1 MPVHT
6 VKQGEYITKIATDYG
21 FKDYQTIWDHPQN
34 ASLRAKRKTPNV
46 LYPGDAL
53 FIPERELREESR
65 PTDSRHRF
73 KVKTKPL
80 MLRLQL
86 LDLHERVIT
95 GTKCVLQV
103 EGQSFELTTD
113 GRGRIEHEIP
123 PTAQSGRLVLRD
135 PKTLLETEL
144 PLQIGSLD
152 PVDTGSG
159 QRARLRNL
167 GYLVDLEGEDEAAE
181 LRTAIEEFQCDH
193 DLGVDGKC
201 GPATQAKLRDL
212 HGS

>member
-21 FKDYQTIWDHPQN
+21 FRDYQTVWDHPQN
-34 ASLRAKRKTPNV
+34 AALRAKRKNPNV
-46 LYPGDAL
+46 LYPGDSL
-53 FIPERELREESR
+53 FVPERELREESR
-65 PTDSRHRF
+65 STDSRHRF
-73 KVKTKPL
+73 KVKGKPL

-86 LDLHERVIT
+86 LDLHERPIT
-95 GTKCVLQV
+95 GTPCVLQV
-103 EGQSFELTTD
+103 ESESFELTTD

-123 PTAQSGRLVLRD
+123 PTAQAGRLVLRD
-135 PKTLLETEL
+135 PKTLLETEV
-144 PLQIGSLD
+144 PLQIGRLD
-152 PVDTGSG
+152 PVDTVSG

-167 GYLVDLEGEDEAAE
+167 GYLVDLEGEDEDAD

-193 DLGVDGKC
+193 SLAIDGRC
-201 GPATQAKLRDL
+201 GAATQAKLRDV

>member
-21 FKDYQTIWDHPQN
+21 FKDYQTVWDHPQN
-34 ASLRAKRKTPNV
+34 AALRAKRKTPNV

-73 KVKTKPL
+73 KVKGKPL

-152 PVDTGSG
+152 PVDTVSG

-167 GYLVDLEGEDEAAE
+167 GYLVDLEGEDEDAE

-193 DLGVDGKC
+193 TLGVDGKC
-201 GPATQAKLRDL
+201 GPATQAKLRDV
-212 HGS
+212 HGA